1 MADPYATRTP
11 DLSGRPDGPPP
22 WEGEVTARGGALI
35 GPDGSFA
42 GAGDGAP
49 GFLVVPCC
57 GIGTLA
63 PFASVDPATAVLL
76 WIEHVADPREAN
88 VANDLLARLDGFDGR
103 VYAVKQGSVG
113 GPDERPGCERV
124 TTELVV
130 RLLDAREP
138 IAWERD
144 PDFGYE
150 VPASV
155 PGLDDAAARIL
166 APRLLYAD
174 NDRVYEHAG
183 LVVDKKRER
192 KGIAASVPSLDP
204 RVGAAAGWPPA
215 VTSGDWRD

>member
-42 GAGDGAP
+42 GGGEGEPD
-49 GFLVVPCC
+49 FLVVPCC

-63 PFASVDPATAVLL
+63 PFASIDPATAVLL
-76 WIEHVADPREAN
+76 WIEHVAAPRDAGT
-88 VANDLLARLDGFDGR
+88 ANDLLARLGDFEGR
-103 VYAVKQGSVG
+103 IYAVKQGCVG

-124 TTELVV
+124 TPELVI
-130 RLLDAREP
+130 RLLDARDS

-155 PGLDDAAARIL
+155 PGLDDPAARIL
-166 APRLLYAD
+166 EPRLLYAD
-174 NDRVYEHAG
+174 HDRVYEHAG

-192 KGIAASVPSLDP
+192 HDIAASVPGLDP
-204 RVGAAAGWPPA
+204 AVRAATDWPPT